1 MTVYFMIRIELF
13 AQLFL
18 HILGNERNL
27 LKDEMFMKKTYP
39 TVSFCL
45 FFERST
51 FVGSASSF
59 DFFIPAT
66 TANDLR
72 LRSISMPDII
82 HYSILL
88 S

>member
-1 MTVYFMIRIELF
+1 MTVYYMISIELF

-39 TVSFCL
+39 TVFC
-45 FFERST
+45 
-51 FVGSASSF
+51 FVFLAF
-59 DFFIPAT
+59 DFCRFCELIRFFIPAT

-72 LRSISMPDII
+72 LRSISMPDLI
-82 HYSILL
+82 HYSIFL